1 MVSSRSP
8 PCSPPRQ
15 TRSEGGEEAIILLEK
30 LSALLLAEK
39 AGGKLLRSLRIY
51 ANARSSLQYEH
62 RHRQSESRSR
72 GRPSTQHDLCVLS
85 ARVSPPRISTSKMNN
100 RLGGQTKQAS
110 ASSDMSVSNTSNT
123 LSLQQN
129 LVSDPLPRSKSHSMR
144 VA

>member
-62 RHRQSESRSR
+62 RHRQSESSR

-110 ASSDMSVSNTSNT
+110 ASSDMSVSTSNT